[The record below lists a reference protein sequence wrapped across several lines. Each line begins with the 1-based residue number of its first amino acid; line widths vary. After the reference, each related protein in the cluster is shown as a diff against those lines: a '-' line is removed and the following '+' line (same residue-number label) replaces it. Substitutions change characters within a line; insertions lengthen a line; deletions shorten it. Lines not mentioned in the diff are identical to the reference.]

1 MTELTLDVYTSPM
14 RDISTGGQFSP
25 TTSTL
30 LTGPTEAV
38 LVDAQYM
45 EGDVAELARRIESSG
60 RTLTTI
66 YITHAHADHYF
77 GLEWLLD
84 RFPTARAVALPAVV
98 ADIEATNDA
107 ARTQWR
113 DWFSGQALDNTVI
126 PEPLGSGV
134 ITLDGHELRAIRI
147 GQGDIANNTV
157 LYIPALD
164 VVVAGDVIYNGI
176 HPLLALTGPDE
187 WRQWIAS
194 VEKIA
199 ALNPR
204 TVVAGH
210 KRPELPD
217 DVAATVAGTRDY
229 IGHFINEVDDS
240 ADSRD
245 MVARIQQRYPDHGN
259 PSALILSAVTAFKR
273 KRHAANHSERKN
285 HDLRNPAGPP

>member
-1 MTELTLDVYTSPM
+1 M

-157 LYIPALD
+157 LHIPALD
-164 VVVAGDVIYNGI
+164 AVVAGDVIYNGI
-176 HPLLALTGPDE
+176 HPMLALTGPDE
-187 WRQWIAS
+187 WHQWIAS

-273 KRHAANHSERKN
+273 KRHAAN
-285 HDLRNPAGPP
+285 

>member
-45 EGDVAELARRIESSG
+45 EGDVAELARVESSG

-84 RFPTARAVALPAVV
+84 RFPTVRAVALPAAV
-98 ADIEATNDA
+98 ADIEVINHA

-113 DWFSGQALDNTVI
+113 DWFSGQALDITVI

-134 ITLDGHELRAIRI
+134 ITLDDHELPAIRI

-157 LYIPALD
+157 LHIPALD
-164 VVVAGDVIYNGI
+164 AVVAGAVIYNGI

-187 WRQWIAS
+187 WRQWIVS
-194 VEKIA
+194 VEKIT

-204 TVVAGH
+204 MVVAGH

-217 DVAATVAGTRDY
+217 NVAATVAGTRDY

-245 MVARIQQRYPDHGN
+245 MVARIQQRYPDHGT

-273 KRHAANHSERKN
+273 KGTPSSEFGSGA
-285 HDLRNPAGPP
+285 HPLREENP

>member
-1 MTELTLDVYTSPM
+1 MPHHAQHRRTGVRRSVAGLSRSGPGSPALTHRLRDASTERLHLAGVQPDV
-14 RDISTGGQFSP
+14 
-25 TTSTL
+25 
-30 LTGPTEAV
+30 
-38 LVDAQYM
+38 
-45 EGDVAELARRIESSG
+45 
-60 RTLTTI
+60 
-66 YITHAHADHYF
+66 
-77 GLEWLLD
+77 
-84 RFPTARAVALPAVV
+84 TARAVALPAVV

-134 ITLDGHELRAIRI
+134 ITLDRHELRAIRI

-157 LYIPALD
+157 LHIPALD
-164 VVVAGDVIYNGI
+164 AVVAGDVIYNGI

-187 WRQWIAS
+187 WRQWIDS
-194 VEKIA
+194 VDKIA

-245 MVARIQQRYPDHGN
+245 MVARIQQRYPNHGN
-259 PSALILSAVTAFKR
+259 PSALILSAVAAFKR
-273 KRHAANHSERKN
+273 KRHAAN
-285 HDLRNPAGPP
+285 

>member
-1 MTELTLDVYTSPM
+1 LWDKPIHTAQKPRKLSQQASLSQWMS
-14 RDISTGGQFSP
+14 
-25 TTSTL
+25 L
-30 LTGPTEAV
+30 LA
-38 LVDAQYM
+38 
-45 EGDVAELARRIESSG
+45 
-60 RTLTTI
+60 
-66 YITHAHADHYF
+66 
-77 GLEWLLD
+77 
-84 RFPTARAVALPAVV
+84 ARAGL
-98 ADIEATNDA
+98 ATQP
-107 ARTQWR
+107 RH
-113 DWFSGQALDNTVI
+113 GQPT
-126 PEPLGSGV
+126 P
-134 ITLDGHELRAIRI
+134 TLDGHELRAIRI

-157 LYIPALD
+157 LHIPALD
-164 VVVAGDVIYNGI
+164 AVVAGDVIYNGI

-245 MVARIQQRYPDHGN
+245 MVARIQQRYPNHGN
-259 PSALILSAVTAFKR
+259 PSALILSAVAAFKR
-273 KRHAANHSERKN
+273 KRHAVN
-285 HDLRNPAGPP
+285 

>member
-1 MTELTLDVYTSPM
+1 M
-14 RDISTGGQFSP
+14 
-25 TTSTL
+25 
-30 LTGPTEAV
+30 
-38 LVDAQYM
+38 
-45 EGDVAELARRIESSG
+45 VARPLPDSAGSHAARG
-60 RTLTTI
+60 
-66 YITHAHADHYF
+66 
-77 GLEWLLD
+77 
-84 RFPTARAVALPAVV
+84 V

-157 LYIPALD
+157 LHIPALD
-164 VVVAGDVIYNGI
+164 AVVAGDVIYNGI
-176 HPLLALTGPDE
+176 HPMLALTGPDE
-187 WRQWIAS
+187 WRQWNAS

-259 PSALILSAVTAFKR
+259 PSALLSAVTAFKR
-273 KRHAANHSERKN
+273 KRHAAN
-285 HDLRNPAGPP
+285 

>member
-45 EGDVAELARRIESSG
+45 EGDVAKLARRIESSG

-157 LYIPALD
+157 LHIPALD
-164 VVVAGDVIYNGI
+164 AVVAGDVIYNGI
-176 HPLLALTGPDE
+176 HPMLALTGPDE

-217 DVAATVAGTRDY
+217 DVAAVERPHRQWAATNPAEPRT
-229 IGHFINEVDDS
+229 
-240 ADSRD
+240 AD
-245 MVARIQQRYPDHGN
+245 
-259 PSALILSAVTAFKR
+259 PSAGNRRRSSGSAKAVLSARPRGCVSAR
-273 KRHAANHSERKN
+273 
-285 HDLRNPAGPP
+285 

>member
-1 MTELTLDVYTSPM
+1 MTGLILDVYTSPM

-77 GLEWLLD
+77 GLEWLLG

-157 LYIPALD
+157 LHIPALD
-164 VVVAGDVIYNGI
+164 AVVAGDVIYNGI

-240 ADSRD
+240 VDSRD

-273 KRHAANHSERKN
+273 KRHAAN
-285 HDLRNPAGPP
+285 